1 MLGGCPAPGL
11 PRINASGSG
20 WEIHKGELG
29 ASYITN
35 RHERYQRVIVSC
47 SKDTGADHKG
57 CPDLRWCKARTHI
70 NSDGNPTKLI
80 KYGKPLTS
88 STTERRGETER
99 DTERDSCITFGGN
112 QNTESL
118 FQKSIF
124 ENWKKKKVFN
134 FLSSHVLCISDYPP
148 TRWASLV
155 AQMVKNLP
163 EIQKTRVWSLDWED
177 PLEEEMA
184 TRSSVLAWRV
194 PQTEESAGYSP
205 WGRKESDTTQWL
217 SRSRRQ

>member
-99 DTERDSCITFGGN
+99 ETQRETRVLPLEETRTRSHFSKNRFLKTE
-112 QNTESL
+112 
-118 FQKSIF
+118 
-124 ENWKKKKVFN
+124 KKKKFSISCLPMYCVF
-134 FLSSHVLCISDYPP
+134 LTIHLLGGLPWWL
-148 TRWASLV
+148 RW
-155 AQMVKNLP
+155 
-163 EIQKTRVWSLDWED
+163 
-177 PLEEEMA
+177 
-184 TRSSVLAWRV
+184 
-194 PQTEESAGYSP
+194 
-205 WGRKESDTTQWL
+205 
-217 SRSRRQ
+217 